1 LRQVR
6 VLFEPEAE
14 KAYKELARVVAEE
27 KSKGIANSDN
37 QRLLKSIDNKVERLK
52 LDPTAGDQLPAR
64 LFPKEYVE
72 KYEIN
77 NLWKIDLVDFW
88 RMLYTLRGDRVEVVC
103 LVLGYMPHPKYDK
116 KFGYRKK

>member
-1 LRQVR
+1 MRRVR
-6 VLFEPEAE
+6 VIFEAE
-14 KAYKELARVVAEE
+14 TDKAYRELVKIAAEE
-27 KSKGIANSDN
+27 KRNGLENSDN

-64 LFPKEYVE
+64 LFPKEYAE
-72 KYEIN
+72 KYKIN

-103 LVLGYMPHPKYDK
+103 LILGYMSHPEYDK
-116 KFGYRKK
+116 KFGYKKK